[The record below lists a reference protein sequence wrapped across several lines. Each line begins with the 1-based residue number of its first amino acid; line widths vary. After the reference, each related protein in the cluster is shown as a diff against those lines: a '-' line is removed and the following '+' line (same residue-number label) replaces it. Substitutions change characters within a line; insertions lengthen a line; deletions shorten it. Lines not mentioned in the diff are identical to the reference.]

1 MFAACANKLQTPPH
15 MKIGDTLV
23 SIFGYDARIATFYRV
38 VGTTPKSIKVAELLD
53 VTHTGNW
60 DDGTSAPQS
69 NSRLGHTFTKR
80 LKGDALDMGTYG
92 YARVWNGT
100 PVHTYNHH

>member
-1 MFAACANKLQTPPH
+1 

-23 SIFGYDARIATFYRV
+23 SVFGYDARIATFYRV
-38 VGTTPKSIKVAELLD
+38 VGLTPKSVKVAELID
-53 VTHTGNW
+53 IDHTGNW
-60 DDGTSAPQS
+60 ESGTSTPRS
-69 NSRLGHTFTKR
+69 DSRLGTVRTKR

-92 YARVWNGT
+92 FARLWNGL

>member
-1 MFAACANKLQTPPH
+1 MFAACANKLQTPH

-23 SIFGYDARIATFYRV
+23 SIFGYDARIATFYKV

>member
-1 MFAACANKLQTPPH
+1 

-23 SIFGYDARIATFYRV
+23 SIFGYDARIATFYKV
-38 VGTTPKSIKVAELLD
+38 VGTTPKSIKVARLLD
-53 VTHTGNW
+53 IDHTGNW
-60 DDGTSAPQS
+60 EDGTSAPRPD
-69 NSRLGHTFTKR
+69 SRLGETVTKR

-92 YARVWNGT
+92 YARLWNGT